1 MYRDFKYLLAYTLPL
16 SAFLGFYLG
25 GIWSFGCT
33 YVAFVV
39 LPILELLLPSSTEN
53 VAEHEESNRSSLR
66 FFDYLLYLNL
76 PLLYIGVG
84 LFIYQVG
91 YGQPSTFEYTGY
103 IFNLGTLIGTIG
115 INVGHEL
122 GHRYNLTE
130 KLIAQGLLL
139 PGLYQHFQIEH
150 NHGHHKH
157 VATPADPAS
166 ARSGESLY
174 FFWFRSV
181 IGQWRNAWQIQ
192 AKQMRAKGQNPLS
205 WRNLMARFQLM
216 NILYIVGAW
225 YFFGQAVGL
234 GLLAAGIA
242 GFLLLETVNYIEHY
256 GLSRKKLASGRYEPV
271 SPVHSWN
278 SNHEMGR
285 IFLYEL
291 TRHSDHHFKAT
302 RKYQI
307 LRSHDVSP
315 TLPTGYPGC
324 MLMALVPPVWFWVV
338 HKQMNKEVIGV

>member
-1 MYRDFKYLLAYTLPL
+1 MYRDLKYLLAYSMPGA
-16 SAFLGFYLG
+16 AFLGFYLG
-25 GIWSFGCT
+25 GIWSFGAV
-33 YVAFVV
+33 YLAFGI
-39 LPILELLLPSSTEN
+39 LPLMESLIPSSTEN
-53 VAEHEESNRSSLR
+53 VEEDEERERSSLR

-76 PLLYIGVG
+76 PLLYLGVG
-84 LFIYQVG
+84 MFVYQVA
-91 YGQPSTFEYTGY
+91 YGQPTTLEFTGY

-130 KLIAQGLLL
+130 RLISQGLLL

-157 VATPADPAS
+157 VATPLDPAT
-166 ARSGESLY
+166 ARYGESLY
-174 FFWFRSV
+174 QFWFRSV
-181 IGQWRNAWQIQ
+181 TGQWINAWKIQ
-192 AKQMRAKGQNPLS
+192 AKQMRAKGQNPIS

-216 NILYIVGAW
+216 SILYIGTVW
-225 YFFGQAVGL
+225 YFFGSAAGL
-234 GLLAAGIA
+234 GLLAAGIV

-256 GLSRKKLASGRYEPV
+256 GLVRQKMPSGRYEPV
-271 SPVHSWN
+271 SPIHSWN
-278 SNHEMGR
+278 SNHELGR

-307 LRSHDVSP
+307 LRSHEVSP

-324 MLMALVPPVWFWVV
+324 MLMAMVPPIWFKVV
-338 HKQMNKEVIGV
+338 DKQMEKEVVRV